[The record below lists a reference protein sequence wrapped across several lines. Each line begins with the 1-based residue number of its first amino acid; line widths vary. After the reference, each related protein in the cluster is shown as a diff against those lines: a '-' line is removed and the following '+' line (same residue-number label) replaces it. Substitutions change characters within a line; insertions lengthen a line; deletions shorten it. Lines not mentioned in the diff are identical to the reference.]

1 MAAAVA
7 QANIRHLLLIENN
20 LKSEEGATKHNRT
33 THVYL
38 PFPPHSWGRFPSC
51 PLLPL
56 PLAQKQSWNSRVWRF
71 RLFFRILLQ
80 SKVCSRCI
88 CFARWEHTSRCLSY
102 NCLSLCSS
110 GRQITAFRP
119 KMCDCCF
126 IILIASLVFVSLLS
140 FSKVLFFCF
149 NVWRLGRM
157 LQRKRLCVLSVA
169 GGLRQPSWGFLSYC
183 DPFCFLFSSRP
194 VKCSGRIY

>member
-126 IILIASLVFVSLLS
+126 IIRIASLVFVSLLFVAWFLHACCRS
-140 FSKVLFFCF
+140 
-149 NVWRLGRM
+149 RL
-157 LQRKRLCVLSVA
+157 VSSVA
-169 GGLRQPSWGFLSYC
+169 MAALLDAVLPGLLSHDLYAEC
-183 DPFCFLFSSRP
+183 MQRYMQRCH
-194 VKCSGRIY
+194 